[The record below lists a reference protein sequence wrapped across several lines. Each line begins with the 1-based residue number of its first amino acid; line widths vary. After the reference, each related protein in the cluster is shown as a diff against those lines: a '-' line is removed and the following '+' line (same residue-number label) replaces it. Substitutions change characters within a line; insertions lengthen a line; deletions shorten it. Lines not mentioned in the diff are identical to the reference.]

1 MIVLKDLTLSCGGET
16 VIFRQDMMIED
27 GERIALMGPSGSG
40 KTTLLRYLA
49 GLLVPESGT
58 GTGIPARVSCVF
70 QEPRLLP
77 WRTGRENVNLV
88 LGDRRST
95 LPRAEE
101 WLAAVGLG
109 GEGDKYPAQLSGG
122 MQQRVNIA
130 RALAADG
137 ELLLLDEPF
146 RGLDEARR
154 EEIIALVAERAQ
166 GKSLV
171 LATHDRTEALAL
183 KCRIWQYADRVFR
196 PEEPLGPMET
206 VRKAP

>member
-1 MIVLKDLTLSCGGET
+1 MIVLKDLTLLCGGET
-16 VIFRQDMMIED
+16 VILRQNMTLED
-27 GERIALMGPSGSG
+27 GARIALMGPSGSG

-49 GLLVPESGT
+49 GLLPAASGT
-58 GTGIPARVSCVF
+58 GTGLPERVACVF

-88 LGDRRST
+88 LGDRKTT

-101 WLAAVGLG
+101 WLSAVGLR

-130 RALAADG
+130 RALALGG

-146 RGLDEARR
+146 RALDEARR
-154 EEIIALVAERAQ
+154 GEIASLLDEKAR
-166 GKSLV
+166 GKTLV
-171 LATHDRTEALAL
+171 LATHDRAEAAAL
-183 KCRIWQYADRVFR
+183 GCRIWLYEDRLFR
-196 PEEPLGPMET
+196 PEANL
-206 VRKAP
+206 